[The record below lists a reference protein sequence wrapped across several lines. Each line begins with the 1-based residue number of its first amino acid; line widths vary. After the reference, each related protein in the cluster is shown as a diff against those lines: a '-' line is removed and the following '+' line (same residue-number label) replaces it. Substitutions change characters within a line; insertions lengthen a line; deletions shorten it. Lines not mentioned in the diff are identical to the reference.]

1 MSLTSPRGRVTD
13 LPETW
18 GRHEVLASETV
29 FTGMVFDVRH
39 DRVDLGDGGVVDR
52 EFVSHPGAVVVVA
65 LHDFDGVTHALLIRQ
80 YRHAAAG
87 HVWELPAGMLDV
99 DGEPPRE
106 AAARELAEEV
116 DLVAQRW
123 DLLVDLVASPGV
135 YPEPMRI
142 FLARDLADVPEHD
155 AHERTAEELSLQPR
169 WVPLDDAVDA
179 VLAGGVSNG
188 AAVSGILAAHLAHA
202 RGWATLRPS
211 DAPWPSRD
219 AQHQD

>member
-1 MSLTSPRGRVTD
+1 MSLDAPRARVSD
-13 LPETW
+13 LPEAW
-18 GRHEVLASETV
+18 GRHEVLASETA
-29 FTGMVFDVRH
+29 FTGMVFDVRR
-39 DRVDLGDGGVVDR
+39 DRVDLGDGGVVVR
-52 EFVSHPGAVVVVA
+52 EFISHPGAVVVVA
-65 LHDFDGVTHALLIRQ
+65 LHKFDGVDHVLMIRQ

-99 DGEPPRE
+99 AGEPPRD

-123 DLLVDLVASPGV
+123 ELLVDLVASPGV

-142 FLARDLADVPEHD
+142 FLARDLGDIPERD
-155 AHERTAEELSLQPR
+155 AHERTAEELTLQPR

-188 AAVSGILAAHLAHA
+188 AAVAGILAAQLARS
-202 RGWATLRPS
+202 RGWASLRPS

-219 AQHQD
+219 AQHRD